1 MRPRELASAALLILL
16 EAALLCWIFLAPFA
30 WILRDGMG
38 PDSVESHGLEA
49 VVRALTNFYW
59 GPIFLALGTACRLC
73 KTRAPLPEEGWQKRW
88 VLIASLLVLACA
100 VALMFKY

>member
-38 PDSVESHGLEA
+38 PDSVETHGLEA
-49 VVRALTNFYW
+49 VVRTLTTFYW
-59 GPIFLALGTACRLC
+59 APILLALA
-73 KTRAPLPEEGWQKRW
+73 A
-88 VLIASLLVLACA
+88 ACA
-100 VALMFKY
+100 AASERPLLTS